1 MLDSWMR
8 LTKQY
13 FALRIMLHNNLDHI
27 KIDIDDVLRIY
38 DFGNFL
44 DKKGE
49 TYWTKIWRING
60 WKGKAYIGKNEE
72 ENRSVPSIHRQ
83 RTTAVNIE
91 TIPQIK
97 KWKKIV
103 FFCTTIYNNKVV
115 GDCRSMIYTVF
126 VLKLMY
132 KCMYNK

>member
-1 MLDSWMR
+1 M
-8 LTKQY
+8 KQKPNI
-13 FALRIMLHNNLDHI
+13 FGSLFLLILALFDASLNLMANLSAVFCLNSI
-27 KIDIDDVLRIY
+27 NIDNVLRIY

-72 ENRSVPSIHRQ
+72 ENRRVPSIHRQ

-91 TIPQIK
+91 TIHK
-97 KWKKIV
+97 KYDV
-103 FFCTTIYNNKVV
+103 
-115 GDCRSMIYTVF
+115 
-126 VLKLMY
+126 
-132 KCMYNK
+132 

>member
-1 MLDSWMR
+1 MLDFASKR
-8 LTKQY
+8 Y
-13 FALRIMLHNNLDHI
+13 FTLRIMLHNNLDDI
-27 KIDIDDVLRIY
+27 IIDIDDVLRIY

-91 TIPQIK
+91 TIPLNK
-97 KWKKIV
+97 KVEENSVRLHHHTQW
-103 FFCTTIYNNKVV
+103 
-115 GDCRSMIYTVF
+115 
-126 VLKLMY
+126 
-132 KCMYNK
+132 

>member
-1 MLDSWMR
+1 MNSSF
-8 LTKQY
+8 KNCIEY
-13 FALRIMLHNNLDHI
+13 S
-27 KIDIDDVLRIY
+27 IDIRGNLSVEFRSNTNSIDNILRIY
-38 DFGNFL
+38 DFGTIL

-91 TIPQIK
+91 TIPQNK
-97 KWKKIV
+97 KWKKI
-103 FFCTTIYNNKVV
+103 
-115 GDCRSMIYTVF
+115 
-126 VLKLMY
+126 
-132 KCMYNK
+132 

>member
-1 MLDSWMR
+1 MFCIEDDIAQS
-8 LTKQY
+8 
-13 FALRIMLHNNLDHI
+13 FEVII
-27 KIDIDDVLRIY
+27 IVIDDVLRIY

-91 TIPQIK
+91 TIPQNK
-97 KWKKIV
+97 KWKKI
-103 FFCTTIYNNKVV
+103 
-115 GDCRSMIYTVF
+115 
-126 VLKLMY
+126 
-132 KCMYNK
+132 